1 MTIKFTEAQYLALV
15 EALEVATF
23 PLGILSDAAEE
34 DHVESYV
41 EKIKALDEL
50 KDLVYAQAK
59 DFGQE
64 ELFTTDEESKK
75 VHLKEEHMDDF
86 ALDTIEEYEEW
97 VVYSTLIQGMAAKD
111 FDAKFTNEDLE
122 TMSEDVIL
130 EKLNGF
136 EEKYDKEF
144 TENGL
149 MNVSVKCA

>member
-1 MTIKFTEAQYLALV
+1 MTIKFTEEQYLALV
-15 EALEVATF
+15 EALELATF

-34 DHVESYV
+34 ENVETYI
-41 EKIKALDEL
+41 EKLKALDSL
-50 KDLVYAQAK
+50 KALVYGQAK

-64 ELFTTDEESKK
+64 ELFALNEENKQMY
-75 VHLKEEHMDDF
+75 LKEEYMDDF
-86 ALDTIEEYEEW
+86 ALNTIEEYEEW

-111 FDAKFTNEDLE
+111 FDAKFTNDDLE
-122 TMSEDVIL
+122 SMDEDVIL

-149 MNVSVKCA
+149 MNISVKCA